1 MVTSVRH
8 RGPGSRSSETFL
20 ERFPA
25 TVELAVSALIFAI
38 VLGIPIGYLAAK
50 RAGGWLDRT
59 FVAGSLL
66 GVVVPVFVL
75 AYLLKIVF
83 AVGLPGPL
91 HVLAVLPSSG
101 RQDPRIDATHITNF
115 YVLDGLLTREWDA
128 AWDAILHLILPAIA
142 LGCIPLAII
151 VRMTRAS
158 VIDVLNEDYV
168 RTAQAKGLSQSMIT
182 RRHVLRN
189 AMLPVT
195 TTIGLQTG
203 ALLAGAV
210 LTESVFAFNGIG
222 SYLFEAIS
230 SLDFVVLQ
238 GFILFIAVI
247 YAVVNLI
254 VDLLYGVIDPRLRAA
269 MSLMTAESLR
279 PASLSA
285 LMTDPLADERG
296 TSLWQGAFQRL
307 RRNPSAIIGAIIVA
321 AFILV
326 AVFAP
331 LIAPYEPATQRV
343 DRPGDA
349 QQRARAVT
357 RTPARPRPLRLRP
370 VHPADLRRPAVLDH
384 RSRLDQ
390 PRPDRWRGRSASSPA
405 ASGARWTRS

>member
-1 MVTSVRH
+1 MLRFVIRRLLLLVPVLFGLSVLLFAWVRAL
-8 RGPGSRSSETFL
+8 PGDPARALLAEKATPESIAAVNAQYGFDRPLLQQYLIYTGRLLQGDFGNSPRTGLPVLGTFL

-25 TVELAVSALIFAI
+25 TVELSLAALLFAV
-38 VLGIPIGYLAAK
+38 VVGIPVGYLAAT
-50 RAGGWLDRT
+50 RAGGWLDRI

-91 HVLAVLPSSG
+91 GALAVLPTSG
-101 RQDPRIDATHITNF
+101 RQDPRIDATHITYF

-128 AWDAILHLILPAIA
+128 SLNALTHLVLPGIA

-168 RTAQAKGLSQSMIT
+168 RTARSKGLARGLIT

-230 SLDFVVLQ
+230 NLDFAVLQ
-238 GFILFIAVI
+238 GFIVFIALV
-247 YAVVNLI
+247 YALVNLT
-254 VDLLYGVIDPRLRAA
+254 VDLLYGLIDPRLR
-269 MSLMTAESLR
+269 
-279 PASLSA
+279 
-285 LMTDPLADERG
+285 
-296 TSLWQGAFQRL
+296 
-307 RRNPSAIIGAIIVA
+307 
-321 AFILV
+321 
-326 AVFAP
+326 
-331 LIAPYEPATQRV
+331 TQ
-343 DRPGDA
+343 
-349 QQRARAVT
+349 
-357 RTPARPRPLRLRP
+357 
-370 VHPADLRRPAVLDH
+370 
-384 RSRLDQ
+384 
-390 PRPDRWRGRSASSPA
+390 
-405 ASGARWTRS
+405 

>member
-1 MVTSVRH
+1 MLRFVVR
-8 RGPGSRSSETFL
+8 RLLLLVPVLFGLSLLLFAWVRALPGDPARALLGEKATPEAIVAVNAQYGFDKPIVQQYLIYTGRLLHGDFGNSPRSGLPVLGTFL

-25 TVELAVSALIFAI
+25 TVELSLAALLFAV
-38 VLGIPIGYLAAK
+38 VLGIPIGYLAAS
-50 RAGGWLDRT
+50 RAGGWLDRV

-75 AYLLKIVF
+75 AYLLKLVF

-91 HVLAVLPSSG
+91 GALAFLPTSG

-128 AWDAILHLILPAIA
+128 SWNALTHLVLPGIA

-168 RTAQAKGLSQSMIT
+168 RTARAKGLARSLIT

-222 SYLFEAIS
+222 SYLFDAIS
-230 SLDFVVLQ
+230 GLDFAVLQ
-238 GFILFIAVI
+238 GFILFIAVL
-247 YAVVNLI
+247 YALINLV

-269 MSLMTAESLR
+269 
-279 PASLSA
+279 
-285 LMTDPLADERG
+285 
-296 TSLWQGAFQRL
+296 
-307 RRNPSAIIGAIIVA
+307 
-321 AFILV
+321 
-326 AVFAP
+326 
-331 LIAPYEPATQRV
+331 
-343 DRPGDA
+343 
-349 QQRARAVT
+349 
-357 RTPARPRPLRLRP
+357 
-370 VHPADLRRPAVLDH
+370 
-384 RSRLDQ
+384 
-390 PRPDRWRGRSASSPA
+390 
-405 ASGARWTRS
+405 

>member
-1 MVTSVRH
+1 VLRFVIRRLLLLVPVLVGLSLLLFAWVRAL
-8 RGPGSRSSETFL
+8 PGDPARALLAEKATPEAIAQVNAQYGFDKPLVQQYLVYTGRLLQGDFGNSPRTGLPVLGTFL

-25 TVELAVSALIFAI
+25 TVELSLAALLFAV
-38 VLGIPIGYLAAK
+38 VLGIPIGYLAAS
-50 RAGGWLDRT
+50 RAGGWLDRV

-91 HVLAVLPSSG
+91 GALAVLPTSG
-101 RQDPRIDATHITNF
+101 RQDPRIDATHVTNF

-128 AWDAILHLILPAIA
+128 SWNALTHLVLPGVA

-158 VIDVLNEDYV
+158 VIDVLHEDYV
-168 RTAQAKGLSQSMIT
+168 RTARSKGLARGLIT

-222 SYLFEAIS
+222 SYLFDAIS
-230 SLDFVVLQ
+230 GLDFAVLQ
-238 GFILFIAVI
+238 GFILFIAVL
-247 YAVVNLI
+247 YALINLA

-269 MSLMTAESLR
+269 
-279 PASLSA
+279 
-285 LMTDPLADERG
+285 
-296 TSLWQGAFQRL
+296 
-307 RRNPSAIIGAIIVA
+307 
-321 AFILV
+321 
-326 AVFAP
+326 
-331 LIAPYEPATQRV
+331 
-343 DRPGDA
+343 
-349 QQRARAVT
+349 
-357 RTPARPRPLRLRP
+357 
-370 VHPADLRRPAVLDH
+370 
-384 RSRLDQ
+384 
-390 PRPDRWRGRSASSPA
+390 
-405 ASGARWTRS
+405 

>member
-1 MVTSVRH
+1 MLRFVIRRLLLLVPVLFGLSVLLFAWVRALPGDPARALLGEKATPASIAQVNATYGFDKPLLTQYLTYSGRLL
-8 RGPGSRSSETFL
+8 RGDFGDSPRTGQPVLGTFL

-25 TVELAVSALIFAI
+25 TVELSLAALLFAI

-50 RAGGWLDRT
+50 NAGGWIDRI

-83 AVGLPGPL
+83 AVGIPGPL
-91 HVLAVLPSSG
+91 HVLAFLPTSG
-101 RQDPRIDATHITNF
+101 RQDPKIDATHITNF
-115 YVLDGLLTREWDA
+115 YVLDGLLTREFDA
-128 AWDAILHLILPAIA
+128 SWNAITHLILPGIA
-142 LGCIPLAII
+142 LGSIPLAII

-168 RTAQAKGLSQSMIT
+168 RTAKSKGLARSLIT

-222 SYLFEAIS
+222 SYLFDAIS
-230 SLDFVVLQ
+230 GLDFAVLQ

-247 YAVVNLI
+247 YALINLV

-269 MSLMTAESLR
+269 
-279 PASLSA
+279 
-285 LMTDPLADERG
+285 
-296 TSLWQGAFQRL
+296 
-307 RRNPSAIIGAIIVA
+307 
-321 AFILV
+321 
-326 AVFAP
+326 
-331 LIAPYEPATQRV
+331 
-343 DRPGDA
+343 
-349 QQRARAVT
+349 
-357 RTPARPRPLRLRP
+357 
-370 VHPADLRRPAVLDH
+370 
-384 RSRLDQ
+384 
-390 PRPDRWRGRSASSPA
+390 
-405 ASGARWTRS
+405 